1 MYYYH
6 DYGIGHMLVSAII
19 HGLIYG
25 LIFRIFRLI
34 GLPGSLL
41 FTVLIIAALWFW
53 LGRKS
58 RGIRL

>member
-1 MYYYH
+1 MHYHH
-6 DYGIGHMLVSAII
+6 DYGIGHSLVSAII

-25 LIFRIFRLI
+25 LIFRIFRQI

-41 FTVLIIAALWFW
+41 FTVLIIAVLWFW